1 MPEVHLAD
9 KYRPE
14 KFRDVSGQESPV
26 ACLSGLIRRGQIG
39 RNILPHG
46 PTGSG
51 KTSLVRIFARA
62 LNCDAPELDGSP
74 CCRCATCTAEGD
86 GQIAGFHEYNVSRY
100 GGSRNAVADWAQQL
114 NRDERQYR
122 YRILFFDEAQAL
134 TREAC
139 DALLD
144 HVERPADRV
153 LFFFA
158 TTEVERLRPALRSRL
173 FDLLIRPLPAASA
186 VAFLRKHAEAERIDC
201 EPGAL
206 ELLAGLR
213 NGFPRDLLLGLDR
226 VREIGARLTVRQ
238 VRDAFDVDQT
248 EVLVAYF
255 EALADGDFDRQAEL
269 AFGWRET
276 MADKIRWIQ
285 AFLVSL
291 YHNNILRRRL
301 VVDGVIESIS
311 EGARV
316 RILDSFCMRLKV
328 YDHPELEAFWQ
339 RLMNFWLVPDAGADE
354 TALGLRLTLFHR
366 LVNDPSVEH
375 ELARLTQDW
384 ITPSAEAISAMSMSA
399 APRGFGPPP
408 ASPPGTRDEAM
419 EPGFLTAGDVRRVI
433 NCASF
438 LRQEHG
444 LLFNVAF
451 EISPG
456 LLGEHDEEA
465 AVASIRAFREELA
478 AQAQVWGGEV
488 RAWLT
493 VIERDPFGVVGRVVA
508 HLAAPPPTD
517 PAYVDGLGRIEA
529 WAAAWPRGCAPS
541 GEGAVRVETA
551 PAGSR
556 PALKFHWDKV
566 LALCAGLGRGVEAW
580 DPAAGKPRPL
590 LDLLGVR
597 PRDARPITSHPL
609 VEASELL
616 SEAAIVSACSHRLD
630 PLSAFDDWAWDEIAT
645 GWERDEFWERRA
657 TRDERERERELARLQ
672 QMFDGDATQLRA
684 SLDMA
689 VSDWPVDPHAR
700 RRRWRGW
707 WVRW

>member
-1 MPEVHLAD
+1 MPEVNFAD
-9 KYRPE
+9 KYRPK
-14 KFRDVSGQESPV
+14 KFRDVFGQESPV

-62 LNCDAPELDGSP
+62 LNCDAPEPDGSP

-100 GGSRNAVADWAQQL
+100 GGSRNAIAEWAQQL

-173 FDLLIRPLPAASA
+173 FDLLIRPLPAAGA
-186 VAFLRKHAEAERIDC
+186 AAFLRKHAEAERIDC

-213 NGFPRDLLLGLDR
+213 NGYPRDLLLGLER
-226 VREIGARLTVRQ
+226 VWEPGGRLTVRR

-255 EALADGDFDRQAEL
+255 EALADGDLDRQTEL
-269 AFGWRET
+269 AFGWREA

-291 YHNNILRRRL
+291 YHNNILHRRL
-301 VVDGVIESIS
+301 VVDGVIEAIP

-316 RILDSFCMRLKV
+316 RILDAFCMRLKV

-339 RLMNFWLVPDAGADE
+339 RLMEFWLVPDSGADE

-366 LVNDPSVEH
+366 LVNDPAIEH

-384 ITPSAEAISAMSMSA
+384 ITPSTEAMSTSA
-399 APRGFGPPP
+399 VPRGFGPPP
-408 ASPPGTRDEAM
+408 APPLGARNEVA
-419 EPGFLTAGDVRRVI
+419 EPGYLMAGDVRRVV

-444 LLFNVAF
+444 LLFNAAF

-456 LLGEHDEEA
+456 LFGEHDEAA
-465 AVASIRAFREELA
+465 AVASIEAFREGLA
-478 AQAQVWGGEV
+478 MQAQVCGGEV

-493 VIERDPFGVVGRVVA
+493 VLERDPFGVVGRIVV
-508 HLAAPPPTD
+508 HLTVPPMAGPED
-517 PAYVDGLGRIEA
+517 VDGFRRVEA
-529 WAAAWPRGCAPS
+529 WAAAWARGPAHS
-541 GEGAVRVETA
+541 GEGMVRFEIA
-551 PAGSR
+551 PPGGRA
-556 PALKFHWDKV
+556 ALKFHWDKV
-566 LALCAGLGRGVEAW
+566 LALCGGLGRGVEAW
-580 DPAAGKPRPL
+580 DPAAGKSLPL

-597 PRDARPITSHPL
+597 PRDARPITDHPL
-609 VEASELL
+609 VEVSELL
-616 SEAAIVSACSHRLD
+616 SDAAIVADCCHGLD
-630 PLSAFDDWAWDEIAT
+630 PLSAFDDAAWDEITT

-657 TRDERERERELARLQ
+657 TRAERQNELARLRQ
-672 QMFDGDATQLRA
+672 RFGDDATRLRA
-684 SLDMA
+684 ETEAA
-689 VSDWPVDPHAR
+689 VNCWATDPRAR

-707 WVRW
+707 WVRGW